1 MISLELFH
9 FLRPYWLLLLPA
21 LIVLLWFMIFRR
33 LGSRSWEAICDEHLL
48 PYMLIGGSSR
58 WRRAPIYLVGIGGL
72 VSIISLAGP
81 VWEKLPQPVFNNQ
94 SALVIALDLSQ
105 SMDSN
110 DISPSRLGRAR
121 FKVADILNQHGE
133 GQAALLVYAGDAF
146 TVTPL
151 TDDMSTIASQLSAL
165 TTRIMPSQ
173 GNRTDLAL
181 EKAEELLKGAGHITG
196 DILLVTDEIDL
207 LRIESQARQL
217 HQQGYRISVLGIG
230 TEYGTPVVMDDGSF
244 LKDSRG
250 EIVIPILDEKA
261 MRKLA
266 EAAGGV
272 YRRMTPN
279 DDDIRFLLNNVT
291 QNTGK
296 QHSSENEFETDVWQ
310 EQGPWLLL
318 LLIPLAALAF
328 RRGYLIILVIMMMPL
343 SDTAQAFEWDSL
355 WLRAD
360 QRAKRELDA
369 GNLQTAAEIFKDK
382 AWKGAAQYKAG
393 DFQASLESLETRNDI
408 ETLYNKGNALA
419 RLGQYE
425 QAIKNYDSVLE
436 QMPEHED
443 AQHNKALLEEE
454 LEKQQQQQ
462 EQQQQSQQD
471 QDQNKDEKDGEQQQQ
486 EGEDSQDQEGEQSEQ
501 KKIQDQ
507 KEQQGNEQNESNK
520 DEKEEELTPEE
531 KQKLAEEK
539 KKEEQKKAE
548 QKESEQEE
556 KEQQGQLAK
565 VNPDE
570 MDEEQQATE
579 QWLRRIPDDPA
590 GLLRRKFRYQYQQ
603 RQNQQSTEEKTW

>member
-1 MISLELFH
+1 
-9 FLRPYWLLLLPA
+9 
-21 LIVLLWFMIFRR
+21 
-33 LGSRSWEAICDEHLL
+33 
-48 PYMLIGGSSR
+48 
-58 WRRAPIYLVGIGGL
+58 
-72 VSIISLAGP
+72 
-81 VWEKLPQPVFNNQ
+81 
-94 SALVIALDLSQ
+94 
-105 SMDSN
+105 
-110 DISPSRLGRAR
+110 
-121 FKVADILNQHGE
+121 
-133 GQAALLVYAGDAF
+133 
-146 TVTPL
+146 
-151 TDDMSTIASQLSAL
+151 
-165 TTRIMPSQ
+165 
-173 GNRTDLAL
+173 
-181 EKAEELLKGAGHITG
+181 
-196 DILLVTDEIDL
+196 
-207 LRIESQARQL
+207 
-217 HQQGYRISVLGIG
+217 
-230 TEYGTPVVMDDGSF
+230 
-244 LKDSRG
+244 
-250 EIVIPILDEKA
+250 
-261 MRKLA
+261 
-266 EAAGGV
+266 
-272 YRRMTPN
+272 
-279 DDDIRFLLNNVT
+279 
-291 QNTGK
+291 
-296 QHSSENEFETDVWQ
+296 
-310 EQGPWLLL
+310 
-318 LLIPLAALAF
+318 
-328 RRGYLIILVIMMMPL
+328 MMMPL